1 MASHE
6 PMSGTMQPRPNTV
19 LDPVCGMYVDPA
31 EARGSAEYQ
40 GTTYYFCSPRCE
52 QRFKAEPEKYL
63 APKPGTSGLVQRGG
77 IDSAKPQPAMPL
89 ASERKQQGT
98 VTYVCPMDPEV
109 RESSP
114 GPCPA

>member
-40 GTTYYFCSPRCE
+40 GKSYYFCSPRCE

-63 APKPGTSGLVQRGG
+63 APKPPSGGLVQLGG
-77 IDSAKPQPAMPL
+77 IAPAKPQPSSSVPPPPL
-89 ASERKQQGT
+89 PLQPEQKGT

-109 RESSP
+109 RESRP
-114 GPCPA
+114 